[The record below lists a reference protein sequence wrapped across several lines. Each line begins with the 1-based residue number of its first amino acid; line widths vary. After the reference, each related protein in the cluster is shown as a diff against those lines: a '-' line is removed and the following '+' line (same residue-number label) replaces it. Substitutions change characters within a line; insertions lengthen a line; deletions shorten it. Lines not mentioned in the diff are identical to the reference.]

1 MGDHALLGQ
10 PAPDFDLPGTE
21 GRFRLSDHRGERVV
35 LLFYP
40 GDETTVCTKQFCSYA
55 ARPDDMRALNAVVVG
70 ISAQDVDSHQSFTDA
85 HSLNVPLLAD
95 TSKAV
100 AKAYKVSAPVIGTR
114 RATFIVDEEGIVR
127 FAHVHAL
134 GLSFLGVDEIAK
146 ALDGLG
152 PKATAAS

>member
-1 MGDHALLGQ
+1 MGDHALLGR

-40 GDETTVCTKQFCSYA
+40 GDETAVCTKQFCSYA
-55 ARPDDMRALNAVVVG
+55 ARPDDMAALDAVVVG
-70 ISAQDVDSHQSFTDA
+70 ISAQDVDSHKSFTE
-85 HSLNVPLLAD
+85 HHGLNVPLLAD

-100 AKAYKVSAPVIGTR
+100 AKAYKVTAPVIGTR

-146 ALDGLG
+146 ELGALG
-152 PKATAAS
+152 PRAAPAA